1 MNPGQ
6 SPVQR
11 IYDLID
17 KGLARDALALAG
29 PMATRL
35 DAGHALRAAYA
46 AALKAAGRPREAYD
60 VQRTSAKIFPT
71 DRIAWHNLAA
81 AAVDVDEPREAKT
94 AAEKAFSLGLDAPET
109 WTVYGRVLIALGDTE
124 GGQQALAK
132 ALARD
137 PGHAG
142 AAVLLAKLIWMRT
155 ADADAAIAPLRQAI
169 AGASL
174 LDLSLVIVEA
184 RILDAAE
191 RGDEALSVLET
202 FAGRYPFDP
211 MLSRATGQARLE
223 RGDLP
228 GAETMMRRAV
238 EQHPGLPAVHVGLA
252 SVLMARGRAEEALA
266 AATRAAELDPTDQ
279 STWGWIATAARA
291 LDRPEYAK
299 LYDYDALVRSYRID
313 TPEGWPSLEAYLAD
327 LDAALTRLHTMQA
340 APSDQTL
347 RAGIQTI
354 DDLAQSQDP
363 AIKAFFRAIDKPLRA
378 YMAEIGE
385 GDDPLR
391 GRNTGKYRINDI
403 WSVLLREQGYHVD
416 HFHPR
421 GWISSAFYV
430 SLPPIVDDGRH
441 EGWIEFGQP
450 PFAVQPPQPPERFV
464 RPEPGTLVLFPSYMW
479 HGTVPFE
486 GSDRRL
492 TIAFDAIP
500 A

>member
-1 MNPGQ
+1 MNSGQ

-11 IYDLID
+11 IYDLIE
-17 KGLARDALALAG
+17 KGRPKDAVALAA
-29 PMATRL
+29 PMASRI
-35 DAGHALRAAYA
+35 DASHALRAAYA
-46 AALKAAGRPREAYD
+46 AALKAVGRTKDAYD
-60 VQRTSAKIFPT
+60 VQRGSSRAFPN

-81 AAVDVDEPREAKT
+81 AAVDVDNPREAKA
-94 AAEKAFSLGLDAPET
+94 AAEKAFALGLDAPET
-109 WTVYGRVLIALGDTE
+109 WTIYGRVLIALGDTA
-124 GGQQALAK
+124 GGQAALEK
-132 ALARD
+132 AVARA
-137 PGHAG
+137 PGHAV

-155 ADADAAIAPLRQAI
+155 ADADAAVAPLRNGI
-169 AGASL
+169 NSPGA
-174 LDLSLVIVEA
+174 DLSMVLVEA
-184 RILDAAE
+184 KIL
-191 RGDEALSVLET
+191 EA
-202 FAGRYPFDP
+202 AGRTGEASDLLEGWTQGYPNDA
-211 MLSRATGQARLE
+211 MLARATGQARME
-223 RGDLP
+223 RGELP
-228 GAETMMRRAV
+228 GAEWMMRRAV
-238 EQHPGLPAVHVGLA
+238 SLDPRLTAAYVGLA
-252 SVLMARGRAEEALA
+252 SVLMAQGKAEEALA
-266 AATRAAELDPTDQ
+266 AAKAAAEIDPGDQ

-291 LDRPEYAK
+291 LDLPQHRE
-299 LYDYDALVRSYRID
+299 LYDYDAFVRPYRIE

-327 LDAALTRLHTMQA
+327 LDAALSRIHTMRA

-363 AIKAFFRAIDKPLRA
+363 AIKAFFRAIDKPIRA
-378 YMAEIGE
+378 YMAEMGQ
-385 GDDPLR
+385 GNDPLR
-391 GRNTGKYRINDI
+391 SRNTGQYRISDI
-403 WSVLLREQGYHVD
+403 WSVLLREQGFHVD

-430 SLPPIVDDGRH
+430 SLPPIVDDGKH

-492 TIAFDAIP
+492 TIAFDAVP